1 MSNFHHAIVWID
13 HSEATVSRFRGSDE
27 SDVDVHSHTS
37 LQRLHHRRTGWEAGG
52 NIPEDT
58 EFYQRIVAALDGEGS
73 VLLTGPGTAK
83 LAFKA
88 FLDQHRPT
96 VSSRVIETETTAQP
110 VAEELRALGRR
121 YFKGPVESQAAG
133 EAAAPDAGH

>member
-1 MSNFHHAIVWID
+1 MNNIHHAIVWID

-27 SDVDVHSHTS
+27 SDVDVHSHAS

-52 NIPEDT
+52 NMPEDT
-58 EFYQRIVAALDGEGS
+58 EFYQRIVAALDGEGG
-73 VLLTGPGTAK
+73 VLITGPGNAK

-96 VSSRVIETETTAQP
+96 VSSRVVAIETTLQP
-110 VAEELRALGRR
+110 VPAELRALGRR
-121 YFKGPVESQAAG
+121 YFAGPVASPAAD
-133 EAAAPDAGH
+133 ETAAPDTGP